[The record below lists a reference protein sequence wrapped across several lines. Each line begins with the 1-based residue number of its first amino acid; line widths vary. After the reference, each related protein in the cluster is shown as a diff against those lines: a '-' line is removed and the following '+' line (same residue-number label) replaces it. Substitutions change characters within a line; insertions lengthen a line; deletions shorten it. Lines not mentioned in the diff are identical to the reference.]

1 MARPGTK
8 QRILATTLALFNQ
21 LGTPNAST
29 NHIALELDISP
40 GNLYYHYP
48 NKEQLIETLF
58 CQYEQALQPLT
69 SQAFTEELSIEDI
82 WFFLHLNFELAL
94 EYRFI
99 YQDSDYITSK
109 CPSLAAKFQHL
120 LTALYQ
126 SLLRLLTALSSTGIL
141 LVTADDMIEDIS
153 LNMLLICTQWIHF
166 KKHLS
171 GISEANIA
179 SDHFNQGIYQ
189 VLSLLLPY
197 LDQAHR
203 EHLQHLRE
211 AYQ

>member
-8 QRILATTLALFNQ
+8 QRILDTTLALFNQ

-29 NHIALELDISP
+29 NHIALELEISP
-40 GNLYYHYP
+40 GNLYYHFP
-48 NKEQLIETLF
+48 NKEQLIEQLF
-58 CQYEQALQPLT
+58 NNYEEALQPLIQQT
-69 SQAFTEELSIEDI
+69 FTEPLGIEDI

-99 YQDSDYITSK
+99 YQDSDYITLK
-109 CPSLAAKFQHL
+109 CPSLTAQFQRL
-120 LTALYQ
+120 LTALYRT
-126 SLLRLLTALSSTGIL
+126 LVRLLTALSASGTL
-141 LVTADDMIEDIS
+141 LATSNKVIEDIS

-166 KKHLS
+166 KKHLA

-197 LDQAHR
+197 LDQPHQ
-203 EHLQHLRE
+203 EHLHKLRE

>member
-1 MARPGTK
+1 MEAYFGKTRHQTANFRYRPGSIQSTWHP
-8 QRILATTLALFNQ
+8 QYFNQ
-21 LGTPNAST
+21 PHCSGTGHQPR
-29 NHIALELDISP
+29 
-40 GNLYYHYP
+40 
-48 NKEQLIETLF
+48 
-58 CQYEQALQPLT
+58 QPLLPLPQQRAINRT
-69 SQAFTEELSIEDI
+69 ATEPLSIEDI

-99 YQDSDYITSK
+99 YQDSDYITLK
-109 CPSLAAKFQHL
+109 CPSLTAKFQQL
-120 LTALYQ
+120 LTALYRT
-126 SLLRLLTALSSTGIL
+126 LVRLLTALSTSGTL
-141 LVTADDMIEDIS
+141 LVTSNNVIEDIS

-166 KKHLS
+166 KKHLA

-179 SDHFNQGIYQ
+179 GDHFNQGIYQ

-203 EHLQHLRE
+203 EHLQKLRE

>member
-8 QRILATTLALFNQ
+8 QRILDTTLALFNQ

-29 NHIALELDISP
+29 NHIALELEISP
-40 GNLYYHYP
+40 GNLYYHFP
-48 NKEQLIETLF
+48 NKEQLIEQLF
-58 CQYEQALQPLT
+58 SNYEQALQPLIQQT
-69 SQAFTEELSIEDI
+69 FTEPLSIEDI

-109 CPSLAAKFQHL
+109 CPSLAAKFQRL
-120 LTALYQ
+120 LTGLYRT
-126 SLLRLLTALSSTGIL
+126 LVRLLTALSTTGTL
-141 LVTADDMIEDIS
+141 LITDRAVIEDVS

-179 SDHFNQGIYQ
+179 GDHFNQGIYQ

-197 LDQAHR
+197 LDQPHQ
-203 EHLQHLRE
+203 EHLHKLRE

>member
-1 MARPGTK
+1 LAKPGTK
-8 QRILATTLALFNQ
+8 QRILNTSLDLFNQ

-58 CQYEQALQPLT
+58 SNYEAGLQPLIKQT
-69 SQAFTEELSIEDI
+69 VTEELSIEDI

-99 YQDSDYITSK
+99 YQDTDYITLK
-109 CPSLAAKFQHL
+109 CPSLAAKFQSL
-120 LTALYQ
+120 LTELFRT
-126 SLLRLLTALSSTGIL
+126 LVRLLTALSENGTL
-141 LVTADDMIEDIS
+141 LAPSNAIIKDIS

-171 GISEANIA
+171 GITEANIA
-179 SDHFNQGIYQ
+179 GDHFNQGIYQ
-189 VLSLLLPY
+189 ALSLLLPY
-197 LDQAHR
+197 LDLAHQ
-203 EHLQHLRE
+203 EHLHHLQD

>member
-8 QRILATTLALFNQ
+8 QRILDAALTLFNQ

-29 NHIALELDISP
+29 NHIALELEISP

-48 NKEQLIETLF
+48 NKEQLIEQLF
-58 CQYEQALQPLT
+58 SNYEEALQPLIQQT
-69 SQAFTEELSIEDI
+69 FTEPLSIEDI

-109 CPSLAAKFQHL
+109 CPSLTAKFQQL
-120 LTALYQ
+120 LTALYRT
-126 SLLRLLTALSSTGIL
+126 LVRLLTALSASGTL
-141 LVTADDMIEDIS
+141 LVTSCNVIEDIS

-179 SDHFNQGIYQ
+179 GDHFNQGIYQ

-197 LDQAHR
+197 LDQPHQ
-203 EHLQHLRE
+203 EHLQKLRE

>member
-1 MARPGTK
+1 LARPGTK
-8 QRILATTLALFNQ
+8 QRILDTTLALFNQ

-29 NHIALELDISP
+29 NHIAIELEISP

-48 NKEQLIETLF
+48 NKEQLIEKLF
-58 CQYEQALQPLT
+58 ANYEEALQPLI
-69 SQAFTEELSIEDI
+69 QQGFTEALSIEDI

-109 CPSLAAKFQHL
+109 CPALTAKFQQL
-120 LTALYQ
+120 LTALYRT
-126 SLLRLLTALSSTGIL
+126 LVRLLTALSTTGTL
-141 LVTADDMIEDIS
+141 LVTSSAVIEDIS

-179 SDHFNQGIYQ
+179 GDHFNQGIYQ

-197 LDQAHR
+197 LDPPHQ
-203 EHLQHLRE
+203 EHLQKLRE

>member
-8 QRILATTLALFNQ
+8 QRILNTTLALFNQ

-29 NHIALELDISP
+29 NHIALELEISP

-48 NKEQLIETLF
+48 NKEQLIEKLF
-58 CQYEQALQPLT
+58 NNYKQALQPLIQQT
-69 SQAFTEELSIEDI
+69 FTESLTIEDI

-94 EYRFI
+94 ESRFF
-99 YQDSDYITSK
+99 YQDSDYITAK
-109 CPSLAAKFQHL
+109 CPALTAKFQQL
-120 LTALYQ
+120 LRALYQ
-126 SLLRLLTALSSTGIL
+126 TLTRLLTALSETGTL
-141 LVTADDMIEDIS
+141 RVSSSHVIEDIS

-166 KKHLS
+166 KKHLA

-179 SDHFNQGIYQ
+179 GDHFNQGIYQ

-197 LDQAHR
+197 LDQPHQ
-203 EHLQHLRE
+203 EHLHKLRA

>member
-1 MARPGTK
+1 MARTGTK
-8 QRILATTLALFNQ
+8 QRILNTSLMLFNQ
-21 LGTPNAST
+21 LGTPDSST
-29 NHIALELDISP
+29 NHIALELEISP

-58 CQYEQALQPLT
+58 SNYEVALQPLT
-69 SQAFTEELSIEDI
+69 NQSFTEPLSIEDI

-99 YQDSDYITSK
+99 YQDTDYITLK
-109 CPSLAAKFQHL
+109 CPSLAAKFQSL
-120 LTALYQ
+120 LTEFFRTLV
-126 SLLRLLTALSSTGIL
+126 RLLTALLETGVLKVPSKTI
-141 LVTADDMIEDIS
+141 IEDIS

-171 GISEANIA
+171 GISEANI
-179 SDHFNQGIYQ
+179 SGDHFNQGIYQ
-189 VLSLLLPY
+189 ALSILLPY
-197 LDQAHR
+197 LDQAHQ
-203 EHLQHLRE
+203 EHLLHLRE

>member
-1 MARPGTK
+1 LAKPGTK
-8 QRILATTLALFNQ
+8 QRILDASLALFNQ

-29 NHIALELDISP
+29 NHIALELEISP
-40 GNLYYHYP
+40 GNLYYHFP
-48 NKEQLIETLF
+48 NKEQLIEMLF
-58 CQYEQALQPLT
+58 NHYEQALQPVIEQ
-69 SQAFTEELSIEDI
+69 SFSEPLSIEDI

-99 YQDSDYITSK
+99 YQDSDYITAK
-109 CPSLAAKFQHL
+109 CPVLTAKFQRL
-120 LTALYQ
+120 LSTLYRT
-126 SLLRLLTALSSTGIL
+126 LVRLLTALSTTGIL
-141 LVTADDMIEDIS
+141 RIPCSNVIEDIS

-171 GISEANIA
+171 GISKANIA
-179 SDHFNQGIYQ
+179 GDHFNQGIYQ

-197 LDQAHR
+197 LDQPH
-203 EHLQHLRE
+203 EKHLQTLRA

>member
-1 MARPGTK
+1 MTRPSTK
-8 QRILATTLALFNQ
+8 QRILHASLALFNQ
-21 LGTPNAST
+21 FGSAKTST

-58 CQYEQALQPLT
+58 NNYEEALNPLIQQT
-69 SQAFTEELSIEDI
+69 IVEPLDIEDI

-94 EYRFI
+94 QYRFI

-109 CPSLAAKFQHL
+109 CPSLAAKFQ
-120 LTALYQ
+120 
-126 SLLRLLTALSSTGIL
+126 RLLAELYRSLTQLLKALAETGVLRVPCETII
-141 LVTADDMIEDIS
+141 ADIA

-166 KKHLS
+166 KKHLV
-171 GISEANIA
+171 GISETSIA
-179 SDHFNQGIYQ
+179 GDHFNQGIYQ

-197 LDQAHR
+197 LDEPHQK
-203 EHLQHLRE
+203 HLYALRKD
-211 AYQ
+211 YQ

>member
-1 MARPGTK
+1 MARPSTK
-8 QRILATTLALFNQ
+8 QRILETTLALFNQ

-29 NHIALELDISP
+29 NHIALELEISP

-48 NKEQLIETLF
+48 NKEQLIEQLF
-58 CQYEQALQPLT
+58 SNYEQALQPLIQQT
-69 SQAFTEELSIEDI
+69 FTEPLSIEDI

-109 CPSLAAKFQHL
+109 CPSLTAKFQQL
-120 LTALYQ
+120 LTALYRT
-126 SLLRLLTALSSTGIL
+126 LVRLLTALSASGTL
-141 LVTADDMIEDIS
+141 LVTASNVIEDIS

-179 SDHFNQGIYQ
+179 GDHFNQGIYQ

-197 LDQAHR
+197 LDKPHQ
-203 EHLQHLRE
+203 EHLQKLRE

>member
-8 QRILATTLALFNQ
+8 QRILDAALALFNQ

-29 NHIALELDISP
+29 NHIALELEISP

-48 NKEQLIETLF
+48 NKEQLIEQLF
-58 CQYEQALQPLT
+58 SNYEQALQPLIQQT
-69 SQAFTEELSIEDI
+69 FTEPLSIEDI

-109 CPSLAAKFQHL
+109 CPSLTAKFQQL
-120 LTALYQ
+120 LTALYRT
-126 SLLRLLTALSSTGIL
+126 LVRLLTALSASGTL
-141 LVTADDMIEDIS
+141 LVTSCNVIEDIS

-179 SDHFNQGIYQ
+179 GDHFNQGIYQ

-197 LDQAHR
+197 LDQPHQ
-203 EHLQHLRE
+203 EHLQKLRE

>member
-8 QRILATTLALFNQ
+8 QRISDTALALFNQ

-48 NKEQLIETLF
+48 NKEQLIEQLF
-58 CQYEQALQPLT
+58 TNYEEALQPLIQQT
-69 SQAFTEELSIEDI
+69 FTEPLSIEDI

-99 YQDSDYITSK
+99 YQDSDYITLK
-109 CPSLAAKFQHL
+109 CPSLTAKFQQL
-120 LTALYQ
+120 LTALYRT
-126 SLLRLLTALSSTGIL
+126 LVRLLTALSTSGTL
-141 LVTADDMIEDIS
+141 LVTSNNVIEDIS

-166 KKHLS
+166 KKHLA

-179 SDHFNQGIYQ
+179 GDHFNQGIYQ

-203 EHLQHLRE
+203 EHLQKLRE

>member
-8 QRILATTLALFNQ
+8 QRILDAALALFNQ

-29 NHIALELDISP
+29 NHIALELEISP

-48 NKEQLIETLF
+48 NKEQLIEQLF
-58 CQYEQALQPLT
+58 SNYEEALQPLIQQT
-69 SQAFTEELSIEDI
+69 FTEPLSIEDI

-109 CPSLAAKFQHL
+109 CPSLTAKFQQL
-120 LTALYQ
+120 LTALYRT
-126 SLLRLLTALSSTGIL
+126 LVRLLTALSASGTL
-141 LVTADDMIEDIS
+141 LVTSCNVIEDIS

-179 SDHFNQGIYQ
+179 GDHFNQGIYQ

-197 LDQAHR
+197 LDQPHQ
-203 EHLQHLRE
+203 EHLQKLRE

>member
-8 QRILATTLALFNQ
+8 QRILDTALALFNQ
-21 LGTPNAST
+21 IGTPNAST

-48 NKEQLIETLF
+48 NKEQLIEQLF
-58 CQYEQALQPLT
+58 SNYEKVLQPLV
-69 SQAFTEELSIEDI
+69 QQKFTEPLSIEDI

-99 YQDSDYITSK
+99 YQDSDYIRSK
-109 CPSLAAKFQHL
+109 CPSLTKKFQQL
-120 LTALYQ
+120 LTALYRT
-126 SLLRLLTALSSTGIL
+126 LVRLLTALSESGTL
-141 LVTADDMIEDIS
+141 LVSTYDVIEDIS

-171 GISEANIA
+171 GISEANISA
-179 SDHFNQGIYQ
+179 DHFNQGIYQ

-197 LDQAHR
+197 LDQPHQ
-203 EHLQHLRE
+203 EHLQKLRE

>member
-8 QRILATTLALFNQ
+8 QRILETTLALFNQ

-29 NHIALELDISP
+29 NHIALELEISP

-48 NKEQLIETLF
+48 NKEQLIEQLF
-58 CQYEQALQPLT
+58 SNYEQALQPLIQQT
-69 SQAFTEELSIEDI
+69 FTEPLSIEDI

-109 CPSLAAKFQHL
+109 CPALATKFQQL
-120 LTALYQ
+120 LTALYRT
-126 SLLRLLTALSSTGIL
+126 LVRLLTALSASGTL
-141 LVTADDMIEDIS
+141 LVTASDVIEDIS

-166 KKHLS
+166 KKHLA

-179 SDHFNQGIYQ
+179 GDHFNQGIYQ

-197 LDQAHR
+197 LDQAHQQ
-203 EHLQHLRE
+203 HLQKLRE

>member
-8 QRILATTLALFNQ
+8 QRILNTALALFNQ

-48 NKEQLIETLF
+48 NKEQLIEQLF
-58 CQYEQALQPLT
+58 SNYEEALQPLIQQT
-69 SQAFTEELSIEDI
+69 FTEPLSIEDI

-109 CPSLAAKFQHL
+109 CPSLAKKFEQL
-120 LTALYQ
+120 LTNLYQ
-126 SLLRLLTALSSTGIL
+126 TLIRLLTALSISGTL
-141 LVTADDMIEDIS
+141 LVADSAVIEDIS

-166 KKHLS
+166 KKHLA

-179 SDHFNQGIYQ
+179 GDHFNQGVYQ

-197 LDQAHR
+197 LNQPHQ
-203 EHLQHLRE
+203 EHLQKLRD

>member
-8 QRILATTLALFNQ
+8 QRILESTLALFNQ

-29 NHIALELDISP
+29 NHIALELEISP
-40 GNLYYHYP
+40 GNLYYHYH
-48 NKEQLIETLF
+48 NKEQLIEQLF
-58 CQYEQALQPLT
+58 RNYEQALQPLIQQT
-69 SQAFTEELSIEDI
+69 FTEPLSIEDI

-109 CPSLAAKFQHL
+109 CPSLTTKFQQL
-120 LTALYQ
+120 LTALYRT
-126 SLLRLLTALSSTGIL
+126 LVRLLTALSASGTL
-141 LVTADDMIEDIS
+141 LVTSSDVIEDIS

-179 SDHFNQGIYQ
+179 GDHFNQGIYQ

-197 LDQAHR
+197 LDQPHQ
-203 EHLQHLRE
+203 EHLQKLRE

>member
-8 QRILATTLALFNQ
+8 QRILDTTLALFNQ

-48 NKEQLIETLF
+48 NKEQLIEQLF
-58 CQYEQALQPLT
+58 SNYEEALQPLI
-69 SQAFTEELSIEDI
+69 QQEFTEPLSIEDI

-94 EYRFI
+94 QYRFI

-109 CPSLAAKFQHL
+109 CPSLSIRFQQL
-120 LTALYQ
+120 LTALYRT
-126 SLLRLLTALSSTGIL
+126 LARLLTVLSASGTL
-141 LVTADDMIEDIS
+141 LITSSDVIEDIS

-166 KKHLS
+166 KEHLA

-179 SDHFNQGIYQ
+179 GDHFNRGIYQ

-197 LDQAHR
+197 LDRAHQ
-203 EHLQHLRE
+203 EHLQKLRE

>member
-8 QRILATTLALFNQ
+8 QRILNTTLALFNQ

-29 NHIALELDISP
+29 NHIALELEISP

-48 NKEQLIETLF
+48 NKEQLIEKLF
-58 CQYEQALQPLT
+58 NNYEEALQPLVE
-69 SQAFTEELSIEDI
+69 QQFTEQLSIEDI

-94 EYRFI
+94 QYRFI
-99 YQDSDYITSK
+99 YQDSDYITAK
-109 CPSLAAKFQHL
+109 CPLLATRFQGL

-126 SLLRLLTALSSTGIL
+126 SLTRLLTALSNAGVLMTSCKVI
-141 LVTADDMIEDIS
+141 IQDIS

-166 KKHLS
+166 KKHLT
-171 GISEANIA
+171 GINDANIA
-179 SDHFNQGIYQ
+179 GDHFNQGIYQ
-189 VLSLLLPY
+189 TLSLLLPY
-197 LDQAHR
+197 LDKAHQ
-203 EHLQHLRE
+203 EHMHYLRE

>member
-1 MARPGTK
+1 MARAGTK
-8 QRILATTLALFNQ
+8 QRILDTALALFNQ
-21 LGTPNAST
+21 NGTPNAST
-29 NHIALELDISP
+29 NHIALELEISP

-48 NKEQLIETLF
+48 NKEQLIEQLF
-58 CQYEQALQPLT
+58 KNYEEALQPLVQQT
-69 SQAFTEELSIEDI
+69 FTEPLSIEDI

-99 YQDSDYITSK
+99 YQDTDHITSK
-109 CPSLAAKFQHL
+109 CPSLTKKFQQL
-120 LTALYQ
+120 LAALYQ
-126 SLLRLLTALSSTGIL
+126 TLVRLLTALTESGTL
-141 LVTADDMIEDIS
+141 LINSREVIADIS

-171 GISEANIA
+171 GISEANI
-179 SDHFNQGIYQ
+179 SSYHFNQGIYQ

-197 LDQAHR
+197 LDPPYQAH
-203 EHLQHLRE
+203 LQTLRE

>member
-8 QRILATTLALFNQ
+8 QRILDTALALFNQ

-29 NHIALELDISP
+29 NHIALELEISP

-48 NKEQLIETLF
+48 NKEQLIEQLF
-58 CQYEQALQPLT
+58 CHYEEALQPLVQQT
-69 SQAFTEELSIEDI
+69 FTEPLSIEDI

-109 CPSLAAKFQHL
+109 CPSLTVKFQQL
-120 LTALYQ
+120 LTALYRT
-126 SLLRLLTALSSTGIL
+126 LVRLLTALSASGTL
-141 LVTADDMIEDIS
+141 LVTSSDVIEDIS

-179 SDHFNQGIYQ
+179 GEHFNQGIYQ

-197 LDQAHR
+197 LDQPHQQ
-203 EHLQHLRE
+203 HLQKLRA